1 MRPLF
6 SLILL
11 GVFLTSCV
19 KHKEVTYFND
29 LDNTTSGSLNIP
41 EAPVVRLQPNDVIE
55 ISISSISKDA
65 NEYFQKGGSEIDK
78 KYAGNTYLIALDGS
92 IDLPLVGK
100 TVIGGMTNQEAE
112 ALIKE
117 ALLTYLQKPSVN
129 IRLVSFE
136 ITVLGEVKM
145 PGVYSIADGRVTV
158 LEALGYAGDLTIFG
172 KRNNILV
179 IRNSEEG
186 KSYFRIDL
194 NSSDV
199 MNSDKFYLQNNDVVY
214 VEPSKGL
221 TSRDDNAYRILPLVL
236 STLTFVAVIIGLSR

>member
-1 MRPLF
+1 MKPLF

-11 GVFLTSCV
+11 GVFLVSCV
-19 KHKEVTYFND
+19 SHKEVTYFND
-29 LDNTTSGSLNIP
+29 LDNRNEGVLNMP
-41 EAPVVRLQPNDVIE
+41 NAPVLHLQPNDVVE
-55 ISISSISKDA
+55 VSISSISKDA
-65 NEYFQKGGSEIDK
+65 NEYFQKGGSDIDH
-78 KYAGNTYLIALDGS
+78 KYAGNTYQIASDGS

-100 TVIGGMTNQEAE
+100 VIIGGMPNQEAE
-112 ALIKE
+112 ALIRD

-145 PGVYSIADGRVTV
+145 PGVYAIADGRVTV

-172 KRNNILV
+172 KRDNILV
-179 IRNSEEG
+179 IRNSDAG
-186 KSYFRIDL
+186 KAYFRINL

-199 MNSDKFYLQNNDVVY
+199 LNSDKFYLQNNDVVY

-221 TSRDDNAYRILPLVL
+221 TSRDDNAYRIVPLIL
-236 STLTFVAVIIGLSR
+236 STLTFVVVIIGLSR

>member
-1 MRPLF
+1 MKPIF
-6 SLILL
+6 SLVLI
-11 GVFLTSCV
+11 GMFLASCV
-19 KHKEVTYFND
+19 SHKEVTYFND
-29 LDNTTSGSLNIP
+29 LDNTIAGSLNMP
-41 EAPVVRLQPNDVIE
+41 DAPVLNLQPNDVIE
-55 ISISSISKDA
+55 IAISSISKDA
-65 NEYFQKGGSEIDK
+65 NEYFQKGGSDIDH
-78 KYAGNTYLIALDGS
+78 KYAGNTYQIARDGT

-100 TVIGGMTNQEAE
+100 MEIGGMTNQDAE
-112 ALIKE
+112 SLIKE

-136 ITVLGEVKM
+136 ITVLGEVKL
-145 PGVYSIADGRVTV
+145 PGVYAIADGQVNL

-179 IRNSEEG
+179 IRNSDSG
-186 KSYFRIDL
+186 KEYFRVDL

-199 MNSDKFYLQNNDVVY
+199 LNSDRFYLRNNDVVY

-236 STLTFVAVIIGLSR
+236 STLTFVVVIIGLSR

>member
-1 MRPLF
+1 MKQLF

-11 GVFLTSCV
+11 GVFLVSCV
-19 KHKEVTYFND
+19 SHKEVTYFND
-29 LDNTTSGSLNIP
+29 LDNRNEGVLNMP
-41 EAPVVRLQPNDVIE
+41 NAPVLHLQPNDVVE
-55 ISISSISKDA
+55 VSISSISKDA
-65 NEYFQKGGSEIDK
+65 NEYFQKGGSDIDH
-78 KYAGNTYLIALDGS
+78 KYAGNTYQIASDGS

-100 TVIGGMTNQEAE
+100 VIIGGMPNQEAE
-112 ALIKE
+112 ALIRD

-145 PGVYSIADGRVTV
+145 PGVYAIADGRVTV

-172 KRNNILV
+172 KRDNILV
-179 IRNSEEG
+179 IRNSDAG
-186 KSYFRIDL
+186 KAYFRINL

-199 MNSDKFYLQNNDVVY
+199 LNSDKFYLRNNDVVY

-221 TSRDDNAYRILPLVL
+221 TSRDDNAYRILPLIL
-236 STLTFVAVIIGLSR
+236 STLTFVVVIIGLSR